1 MEIELAKALIWT
13 LRIVLPIIL
22 FCIYFKLQSPGKD
35 EPSYPGPTKNSY
47 SRGRILARRA
57 IALESAEV
65 PAELASLS
73 LKDQTQAPEL
83 FAAPTRQLRGAT
95 RREDRR
101 EPRGDRRERREQP
114 RSREFKVPETQGA
127 AEEASAATDTG
138 APPTEERMHAEALI
152 NYVAF
157 NRKEQQRIFLPD
169 EAGRPPPPP
178 KPRQLTQTA
187 GVAIAAGAAAS
198 AADGVVPEDVARK
211 ANADA
216 QLVLRGAISFKRSD
230 VAKEIYEQ
238 LTDTK
243 VTINEQNFILMI
255 EACVLASDLKS
266 ASDFLMKMEMSGFC
280 PDSNILD
287 RVMDLYSQQKVQN
300 QEEKKKAAA
309 AAEEAKMMQETGLA
323 GATTDDG
330 GIQAALD
337 ELLDS
342 EPRKKLSSGAPI
354 FVPGLSA
361 DAPVFVP
368 SFGGGM
374 EAPPPPP
381 PPPEPLEAAEFL
393 QQPQQEE
400 SAAIPAQR
408 TRLTAAAKP
417 FQPTYGCGGF
427 DSYTY
432 TWSPGGAEN

>member
-1 MEIELAKALIWT
+1 MVQPIPAMEIELAKALIWT

-187 GVAIAAGAAAS
+187 GVAIAAGAAATN
-198 AADGVVPEDVARK
+198 ADGVVPEDVARK
-211 ANADA
+211 ASADA
-216 QLVLRGAISFKRSD
+216 QLVLRGAISFKRAD

-238 LTDTK
+238 LSDTK
-243 VTINEQNFILMI
+243 VAINEQNFILMI
-255 EACVLASDLKS
+255 EACVLAFDLKS
-266 ASDFLMKMEMSGFC
+266 ASDFLMKMEVSGFC

-287 RVMDLYSQQKVQN
+287 RVMDLYSQQKAHN
-300 QEEKKKAAA
+300 QEEKQKV
-309 AAEEAKMMQETGLA
+309 AAEEAKMAQEAANANAPTE
-323 GATTDDG
+323 DG
-330 GIQAALD
+330 GVGAALD

-342 EPRKKLSSGAPI
+342 EPRLKLSSGAPI

-368 SFGGGM
+368 SFGGQQ
-374 EAPPPPP
+374 PPPPP
-381 PPPEPLEAAEFL
+381 PAEPMEVAAM
-393 QQPQQEE
+393 QQEE
-400 SAAIPAQR
+400 SAAMPVQR

-417 FQPTYGCGGF
+417 FQPQYGCGGF
-427 DSYTY
+427 DAYTY
-432 TWSPGGAEN
+432 TWTPGGAEN